1 MDTPL
6 YLGIDGGGTSCRAR
20 LEDEDGKILGQG
32 LSGPATTRLGMNNA
46 LLSIMAAAR
55 GAMAQAQLSDDAM
68 ARVRAGIG
76 IAGMG
81 RKGVP
86 QFLENWAHPFHSVAF
101 EGDAYTAC
109 LGAHQGHDGGIIIIG
124 TGSIAYARRGTE
136 TIRLGGYGFPVSDE
150 ASGADLGLNA
160 LRLALQAVDGRIPS
174 SPLLDAMLNQFSY
187 DPFKVVDWMD
197 AATATDYAAFARM
210 VAQQA
215 EHGDTVAVNLMAE
228 AAAHVG
234 NMVKALNAKGV
245 VNISL
250 LGGLAKYMVQWLPA
264 EIAIKITPAKGDAM
278 AGAILFAKQ
287 RQG

>member
-1 MDTPL
+1 M
-6 YLGIDGGGTSCRAR
+6 
-20 LEDEDGKILGQG
+20 LGQG

-55 GAMAQAQLSDDAM
+55 GAMAQANLGEDAM
-68 ARVRAGIG
+68 ARVRVGIG

-86 QFLENWAHPFHSVAF
+86 QFLENWSHPFHSVVF

-109 LGAHQGHDGGIIIIG
+109 LGAHQGSDGGIIIIG
-124 TGSIAYARRGTE
+124 TGSIAYARQANQTV
-136 TIRLGGYGFPVSDE
+136 RLGGYGFPISDE

-160 LRLALQAVDGRIPS
+160 LRLALQAVDGRIVTS
-174 SPLLDAMLNQFSY
+174 SLLEAILSQFSH

-210 VAQQA
+210 VALQA
-215 EHGDTVAVNLMAE
+215 ESGDAIAIKLMGD
-228 AAAHVG
+228 AAGHVG
-234 NMVKALNAKGV
+234 NMVNALTAKGIER
-245 VNISL
+245 ISL
-250 LGGLAKYMVQWLPA
+250 LGGLAKYMVQWLPP
-264 EIAIKITPAKGDAM
+264 EIAARITPAVGDAM

-287 RQG
+287 RQGSLPASK